1 MSMDDDRLWVTVIGS
16 NGGWPPLKKAR
27 PCAQCEQPFVPNRGD
42 SKRCQECRSGRGR
55 KTYEAAQQKAFVA
68 HVRRRGDMPVA
79 AGNGAHL
86 ANGPA
91 AWNGLRAMGAAKGF
105 PDVAI
110 HGPVG
115 KPSLFVEMKSPG
127 GKMSAEQE
135 DWRDHLL
142 ELGHVHVVAYSAM
155 EAIEAYEAW
164 RASLRGA

>member
-1 MSMDDDRLWVTVIGS
+1 MTASVANVI
-16 NGGWPPLKKAR
+16 R
-27 PCAQCEQPFVPNRGD
+27 CASCERMFAPRRASAKLCGD
-42 SKRCQECRSGRGR
+42 CVGQRGR

-68 HVRRRGDMPVA
+68 HVRSRGDMPVA
-79 AGNGAHL
+79 ASNGAHL

-105 PDVAI
+105 PDVAV

-142 ELGHVHVVAYSAM
+142 ELGHVHVAAYSAM